1 MKQNNFTTKNQI
13 SNFIFETI
21 KDEDMT
27 SDILLTAITNELH
40 RQIRSIVIENVL
52 TDTISIDWKTLS
64 KELGIADPNDIDS
77 MIDILENEIILEM
90 SKGHLLPDYYFT
102 PNKPKTKPKI
112 EETRNTQRWVYLAD

>member
-102 PNKPKTKPKI
+102 PNKPKTKTKI